1 MAMPTKNVNLS
12 HQQSKF
18 IRRSID
24 HGRFRNASEVVR
36 AALRLLE
43 QEEEQNKLKL
53 ARMRRLVKEGFDEI
67 HRGEYEVITKDTLA
81 EFLDSFRTTP
91 RSRKSS

>member
-1 MAMPTKNVNLS
+1 MPTQNVSLS
-12 HQQSKF
+12 DQQVRF
-18 IRRSID
+18 IRTSIS

-36 AALRLLE
+36 AALYLLE
-43 QEEEQNKLKL
+43 QEERQNKVKL
-53 ARMRRLVKEGFDEI
+53 EHMRRLVKEGFDEI

-81 EFLDSFRTTP
+81 EFLDTFRTSP